1 MREAARRSRRLAD
14 KGRAALS
21 EGEGEVMGKKKKNKG
36 KSRKDKAQKQPQV
49 TGKRGK

>member
-1 MREAARRSRRLAD
+1 
-14 KGRAALS
+14 
-21 EGEGEVMGKKKKNKG
+21 MGKKKKGK